1 MCTCT
6 ARLRSIIRRK
16 IVLVEASASN
26 IERISEMCNKLQK
39 IASQAVK
46 KTLVFDNAADN
57 TAERFLM
64 LTKHYINL
72 SRNTTAKTRLLKT
85 NMNTIPAEA
94 SGTDQKAANREA
106 TYAILKCRCQGQY
119 ITALYREETND

>member
-1 MCTCT
+1 M
-6 ARLRSIIRRK
+6 
-16 IVLVEASASN
+16 
-26 IERISEMCNKLQK
+26 
-39 IASQAVK
+39 
-46 KTLVFDNAADN
+46 FDNAADN

-119 ITALYREETND
+119 ITAATEKKQTTESNEMREVRVLSHTRTFSGG